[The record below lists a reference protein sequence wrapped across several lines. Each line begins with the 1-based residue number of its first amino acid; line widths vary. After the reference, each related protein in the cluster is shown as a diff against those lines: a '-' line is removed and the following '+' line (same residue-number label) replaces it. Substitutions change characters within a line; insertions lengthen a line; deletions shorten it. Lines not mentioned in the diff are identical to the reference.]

1 MAHNEE
7 LQREN
12 QRLRNEVAMFR
23 KEIGLKPVPD
33 ASSLFDDIPT
43 QLNQEAKLT
52 GRSRQSV
59 ERSNSGQR

>member
-1 MAHNEE
+1 
-7 LQREN
+7 
-12 QRLRNEVAMFR
+12 MFR
-23 KEIGLKPVPD
+23 KEIGLKAVPD
-33 ASSLFDDIPT
+33 ASSLLDDIPT

>member
-1 MAHNEE
+1 
-7 LQREN
+7 
-12 QRLRNEVAMFR
+12 MFR

-33 ASSLFDDIPT
+33 ASSLLDDIPT

-59 ERSNSGQR
+59 ERSNSAQR